1 MKGKQASGRGKK
13 RGDGSPRRPRGRL
26 QGMTMTVTAAVQ
38 PMWIAIANQ
47 ITDIDLTALQGTWSV
62 AQYLALTA
70 HTNRLIEYTDGVI
83 EVLPMPTEKHQAIS
97 LVLLL
102 SFLAFVRPR
111 GGVAFYAPLRLEI
124 RPGKFREPDLL
135 LLLRSDDPRR
145 QNDYWRGADLVAEI
159 VSADNP
165 ARDLE
170 EKPRDYAEAGIPEYW
185 IVNPLDETI
194 TVLTLAGDAY
204 APYGVFRRGVAARS
218 RLLDGFAVRVDE
230 VFDA

>member
-1 MKGKQASGRGKK
+1 
-13 RGDGSPRRPRGRL
+13 
-26 QGMTMTVTAAVQ
+26 MTVTAAVQ
-38 PMWIAIANQ
+38 PLRIAIANE

-70 HTNRLIEYTDGVI
+70 QTNRLIEYTDGVI

-97 LVLLL
+97 LFLLL

-124 RPGKFREPDLL
+124 RPGKFREPDLM
-135 LLLRSDDPRR
+135 LLLRGDDPRR

-159 VSADNP
+159 VSPDNP
-165 ARDLE
+165 TRDLE

-185 IVNPLDETI
+185 IVN
-194 TVLTLAGDAY
+194 
-204 APYGVFRRGVAARS
+204 
-218 RLLDGFAVRVDE
+218 
-230 VFDA
+230 